1 MKKKDVL
8 NLIKY
13 HTDEN
18 EKGFRAQ
25 ALLIADDFYD
35 NGDKELSEYIRT
47 MIYKVNVLS
56 PQANDSSPFMKKA
69 RTSSDPLPLPECIM
83 KDVMGM
89 VRATQNDSGINKF
102 LFSGAPGTGKTE
114 TAKQVARILDR
125 ELFIV
130 ESSSLI
136 DSRLGQ
142 SPKNIVSLFE
152 EIERFPRPK
161 KALVLFDEFDAL
173 AMERNSDHDLKEM
186 GRVTTAVFKGLDEL
200 NEDVLLIA
208 TTNMADKFDKA
219 LLRRF
224 DKVIDFSRYTKED
237 IVEVGLALYDLY
249 LKKFRFAKSNK
260 KLFKKIVSLMDPF
273 LYPGDLKN
281 VIRSSFAF
289 SNPENPYEY
298 LSLLFENVCPKRKKD
313 LDSLHEL
320 GFSLREIEVITG
332 TSKSKVSRDLKGG
345 EM

>member
-18 EKGFRAQ
+18 EEGFIHQ

-35 NGDKELSEYIRT
+35 NGDKDLSEYIR
-47 MIYKVNVLS
+47 MMVQKANVLS
-56 PQANDSSPFMKKA
+56 PQVDYSTSFMKKSKPA
-69 RTSSDPLPLPECIM
+69 IDPLPLPECIM
-83 KDVMGM
+83 KDIMGI
-89 VRATQNDSGINKF
+89 VRATQNGSGINKF

-114 TAKQVARILDR
+114 TAKHVARILDR
-125 ELFIV
+125 ELFVV
-130 ESSSLI
+130 ESASLI

-142 SPKNIVSLFE
+142 SPKNIASLFD
-152 EIERFPRPK
+152 EIDCFPRPK

-173 AMERNSDHDLKEM
+173 AMERNSDRDLKEM
-186 GRVTTAVFKGLDEL
+186 GRVTTAVFKGLDGL

-208 TTNMADKFDKA
+208 TTNMAEGFDKA

-237 IVEVGLALYDLY
+237 IIEVGLNLYEFY
-249 LKKFRFAKSNK
+249 LKKFSFAKRNK
-260 KLFKKIVSLMDPF
+260 KLFEKIISLMDPL

-281 VIRSSFAF
+281 AIRSAFAF
-289 SNPENPYEY
+289 SSPENPYEY
-298 LSLLFENVCPKRKKD
+298 LSLLFDALCPKKEKD
-313 LDSLHEL
+313 LDSLHGM

-345 EM
+345 NA